1 SERNSVLFEAWLGCG
16 GEWSKSSL
24 YINCKS
30 TSSSVRKG
38 VRRWMTKSELTSR
51 HGEDNAEAIIL
62 RKLQDPT
69 LCTSEVKK
77 HPDLP
82 DSLEL
87 MQFLCLDSEVQ
98 VEKEE
103 EIMSMLYKVAE
114 APDSSSS
121 DSSSAKK
128 VKKSKKSKK
137 DKDEGKSADSELRAT
152 TSKAK
157 AALPSEKS

>member
-1 SERNSVLFEAWLGCG
+1 MLFEAWLGCG

-24 YINCKS
+24 FINCKS

-121 DSSSAKK
+121 DSSSDSGKKKTKKGSNKEKKTKK
-128 VKKSKKSKK
+128 VRLLNLIR
-137 DKDEGKSADSELRAT
+137 ANTLTRNSET
-152 TSKAK
+152 
-157 AALPSEKS
+157 